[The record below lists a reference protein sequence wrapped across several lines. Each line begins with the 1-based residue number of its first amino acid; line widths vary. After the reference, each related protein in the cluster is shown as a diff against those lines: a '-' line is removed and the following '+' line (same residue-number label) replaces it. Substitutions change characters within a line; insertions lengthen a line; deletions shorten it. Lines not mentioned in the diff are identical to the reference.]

1 MKAAGITWRNA
12 MDGNT
17 GGPISTTWNGQR
29 WPTWHFLDPS
39 GRIRARDVSGI
50 EELDRRIDEI
60 VRETPPRR

>member
-1 MKAAGITWRNA
+1 